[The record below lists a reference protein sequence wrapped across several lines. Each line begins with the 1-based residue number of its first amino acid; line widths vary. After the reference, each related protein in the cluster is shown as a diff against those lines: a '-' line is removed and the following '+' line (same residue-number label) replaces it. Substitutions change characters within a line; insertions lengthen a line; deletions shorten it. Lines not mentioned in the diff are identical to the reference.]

1 MKKFIYSMICIWC
14 VALFVF
20 GHNMPKQ
27 EETKSYICY
36 EVQIGD
42 TLWRIA
48 REICLVSADRY
59 RHDPR
64 EVIYEINSLN
74 ALGKFLRVGQEIKVP
89 VYVTE
94 RRMK

>member
-1 MKKFIYSMICIWC
+1 MRKIIYLFIC
-14 VALFVF
+14 VLCVLFIL
-20 GHNMPKQ
+20 GHNMPKTA
-27 EETKSYICY
+27 EVKSYIKH
-36 EVQIGD
+36 EIKIGD

-48 REICLVSADRY
+48 REICLVSADQS

-64 EVIYEINSLN
+64 EVIHEINSLN